1 MVKDNYGRE
10 ITHLRISVT
19 KECNLNCLYCHK
31 EGDGRENKRKICP
44 EEIKRIVHVACKLG
58 IRKIKITGGEPLLRK
73 DIFEILK
80 GISEEGVEDLSM
92 TTNGFFIDEKTAI
105 KLKESGLKRINIG
118 CDGLSNILPKNIKN
132 VENAIKNAK
141 YAGLNPVKIN
151 MVVLKGINEKEI
163 NKMMEISKKYNA
175 ILQLIELIPL
185 NNPFFDKF
193 YFSLENIEK
202 EFEKKA
208 SKIVI
213 RDINFRKQYFI
224 DGTVVEIIRSH
235 LNRKF
240 CENCKKLRI
249 TNDGYVKPCLMRND
263 NLVKINF
270 ENDEEIL
277 NSLLEGIKR
286 REIYYK

>member
-10 ITHLRISVT
+10 IAHLRISVT
-19 KECNLNCLYCHK
+19 QECNLNCFYCHK
-31 EGDGRENKRKICP
+31 EGYKRKNKSLTAD
-44 EEIKRIVHVACKLG
+44 EIKRIVHVACKLG
-58 IRKIKITGGEPLLRK
+58 IRKIKITGGEPLLRN
-73 DIFEILK
+73 DIFKILK
-80 GISEEGVEDLSM
+80 GISEEGVDDLSM

-118 CDGLSNILPKNIKN
+118 CDGSLNILQKNIKN

-151 MVVLKGINEKEI
+151 MVVLKGINENEI
-163 NKMMEISKKYNA
+163 NRMMEISKKYDA
-175 ILQLIELIPL
+175 ILQLIELVPL

-193 YFSLENIEK
+193 HLSLENIEK
-202 EFEKKA
+202 ELEKKA
-208 SKIVI
+208 SKIVV
-213 RDINFRKQYFI
+213 RDLNFRKQYFV
-224 DGTVVEIIRSH
+224 DGTIVEIVNPH

-240 CENCKKLRI
+240 CENCKKIRI
-249 TNDGYVKPCLMRND
+249 TCDGYVKPCLMRND

-270 ENDEEIL
+270 ENDEKIYE
-277 NSLLEGIKR
+277 SLMEGIKL